1 MIQLATGESSMLRL
15 FGAIYTALFCLV
27 AGAGGSYA
35 DTYEAIKK
43 RGKIVVGVKADYK
56 PWGFRDPSGE
66 LVGLE
71 IDMARDLANTLAVD
85 LELVPVVGSN
95 RMEFLNQEKID
106 IIIATMG
113 DNMKRRRVVTMI
125 EPNYYAGGTNII
137 ARREAGFESWTD
149 LKSQKICG
157 IQGAYYNRRVLQLY
171 EIDLVAFKGVPEA
184 VNALKQG
191 SCVGFVYDNTWIEK
205 TLAEGGDW
213 EAYEMPLA
221 TEDPSVWAI
230 GVRHEDADSP
240 FGLMVK
246 GKVADWHRTGWL
258 LEHEKKW
265 GIKQSPF
272 LLEMNEALKTR
283 AK

>member
-1 MIQLATGESSMLRL
+1 MEQFTRRFFASSP
-15 FGAIYTALFCLV
+15 
-27 AGAGGSYA
+27 GAGGSYA

-246 GKVADWHRTGWL
+246 GKVADWHRTGWFARTR
-258 LEHEKKW
+258 EKM
-265 GIKQSPF
+265 GHQAEPVSF
-272 LLEMNEALKTR
+272 GNERGAENPRKVAAGLQLCR
-283 AK
+283 PPLG

>member
-1 MIQLATGESSMLRL
+1 MLKI
-15 FGAIYTALFCLV
+15 FTAVCTVIVCFV
-27 AGAGGSYA
+27 ASVSGSFA

-43 RGKIVVGVKADYK
+43 RGKLVVGVKADYR
-56 PWGFRDPSGE
+56 PWGYRDPSGE

-71 IDMARDLANTLAVD
+71 IDMAKDLANSLAVE

-113 DNMKRRRVVTMI
+113 DNMKRRKVVTMI

-137 ARREAGFESWTD
+137 ASKAAGFEDWTD
-149 LKSQKICG
+149 LKAQKVCG

-184 VNALKQG
+184 VNALQQG
-191 SCVGFVYDNTWIEK
+191 SCLGFVYDNTWIEK
-205 TLAEGGDW
+205 TLAEGGEWD
-213 EAYEMPLA
+213 AYEMPFD

-230 GVRHEDADSP
+230 GVRHEDAESP

-258 LEHEKKW
+258 LEHEQKW
-265 GIKQSPF
+265 GIKKSPF
-272 LLEMNEALKTR
+272 LVEMHEALKTR
-283 AK
+283 AR

>member
-1 MIQLATGESSMLRL
+1 MKRL
-15 FGAIYTALFCLV
+15 FGTLCAALVCMSAV
-27 AGAGGSYA
+27 AGETLA
-35 DTYEAIKK
+35 DTYNSIKE
-43 RGKIVVGVKADYK
+43 RGKLVVGVKADYR
-56 PWGFRDPSGE
+56 PWGYRDPSGE

-71 IDMARDLANTLAVD
+71 IDMANDLANTLGVE

-113 DNMKRRRVVTMI
+113 DNMKRRKVVTMI

-137 ARREAGFESWTD
+137 AKKETGFENWTD

-205 TLAEGGDW
+205 TLAEGGEW
-213 EAYEMPLA
+213 EAYEMPFE

-230 GVRHEDADSP
+230 GVRHEDAESP

-258 LEHEKKW
+258 LEHEQKW
-265 GIKQSPF
+265 GINQSPF
-272 LLEMNEALKTR
+272 LLEMNQALRTR

>member
-1 MIQLATGESSMLRL
+1 MSKLLAFVFATLLCVVVGVTGSL
-15 FGAIYTALFCLV
+15 
-27 AGAGGSYA
+27 A
-35 DTYEAIKK
+35 DTYEDIKK
-43 RGKIVVGVKADYK
+43 RGKLVVGVKADYR
-56 PWGFRDPSGE
+56 PWGYRDPSGA

-71 IDMARDLANTLAVD
+71 IDMAEDLAKTLAVD

-95 RMEFLNQEKID
+95 RMEFLNQGKID

-113 DNMKRRRVVTMI
+113 DNMKRRKVVTMI

-137 ARREAGFESWTD
+137 ARKASEFADWAD
-149 LKSQKICG
+149 LKGAKICG
-157 IQGAYYNRRVLQLY
+157 IQGAYYNRRVIQLY
-171 EIDLVAFKGVPEA
+171 DIDLVAFKGVPEA

-205 TLAEGGDW
+205 TLAEGGEW
-213 EAYEMPLA
+213 EEYEMPLA

-230 GVRHEDADSP
+230 GVRHEDAESP

-258 LEHEKKW
+258 IEHEQKW
-265 GIKQSPF
+265 GIKGSPF
-272 LLEMNEALKTR
+272 LAEMHEALKTR

>member
-1 MIQLATGESSMLRL
+1 MKKLFAFVCASLASLAV
-15 FGAIYTALFCLV
+15 GATASL
-27 AGAGGSYA
+27 A
-35 DTYEAIKK
+35 DTYEDIKD
-43 RGKIVVGVKADYK
+43 RGKLVVGVKADYR
-56 PWGFRDPSGE
+56 PWGYRDPSGA

-71 IDMARDLANTLAVD
+71 IDMAQDLANTLGVD

-95 RMEFLNQEKID
+95 RMEFLNQGKID

-113 DNMKRRRVVTMI
+113 DNMKRRKVVTMI

-137 ARREAGFESWTD
+137 ARKASEFSDWTD
-149 LKSQKICG
+149 LKGAKICG
-157 IQGAYYNRRVLQLY
+157 IQGAYYNRRVIQLY

-205 TLAEGGDW
+205 TLAEGGEWD
-213 EAYEMPLA
+213 EYEMPLA
-221 TEDPSVWAI
+221 TEDPSVWAL
-230 GVRHEDADSP
+230 GVRHEDAESP

-246 GKVADWHRTGWL
+246 GKVAEWHGSGWL
-258 LEHEKKW
+258 LEHEQKW
-265 GIKQSPF
+265 GITQSPF
-272 LLEMNEALKTR
+272 LVEMHEALKTR

>member
-1 MIQLATGESSMLRL
+1 MLRL
-15 FGAIYTALFCLV
+15 AAILYTSMLCLAVGV
-27 AGAGGSYA
+27 AGSLA
-35 DTYEAIKK
+35 DTYEDIKK
-43 RGKIVVGVKADYK
+43 RGKLVTGVKADYR
-56 PWGFRDPSGE
+56 PWGYRDPSGA

-71 IDMARDLANTLAVD
+71 IDMAEDLAKSLGVE

-95 RMEFLNQEKID
+95 RMEFLNQGKID

-113 DNMKRRRVVTMI
+113 DNMKRRKVVTMI

-137 ARREAGFESWTD
+137 SRKTSGFEDWTD
-149 LKSQKICG
+149 LKDAKICA

-205 TLAEGGDW
+205 TLAEGGEW
-213 EAYEMPLA
+213 EEYEMPLA

-230 GVRHEDADSP
+230 GVRHEDAESP

-258 LEHEKKW
+258 LEHEQKW
-265 GIKQSPF
+265 GIKKSPF
-272 LLEMNEALKTR
+272 LTEMHEALKTR
-283 AK
+283 AR